1 MKEVIYLTVSRRK
14 VEKMTKTL
22 PDIRR
27 GEIPV
32 KLTVTVDE
40 KAFREPV
47 ITKEVVINDWREGID
62 MADVEFRQSFITPD
76 EAELIRQQRLEK
88 MATILREQ
96 GYIVATPD
104 IVPTQEGEEKESE

>member
-1 MKEVIYLTVSRRK
+1 MKEVIYLTLSRSK
-14 VEKMTKTL
+14 VEKMTKNL
-22 PDIRR
+22 PEIRR
-27 GEIPV
+27 GELPV
-32 KLTVTVDE
+32 KITVIVDE

-76 EAELIRQQRLEK
+76 EAEAIRQQRLQK

-96 GYIVATPD
+96 GYSVVTP
-104 IVPTQEGEEKESE
+104 EAEEKEAE